1 MDKARVLTIMI
12 LVMTDI
18 EFMEKSVAKV
28 EEVHQLDFE
37 KEILSKIRIMLNKK
51 KAIVEGEQIK
61 EQEKN

>member
-37 KEILSKIRIMLNKK
+37 KEILSKIRIMVNKK
-51 KAIVEGEQIK
+51 KAIVEGE
-61 EQEKN
+61 